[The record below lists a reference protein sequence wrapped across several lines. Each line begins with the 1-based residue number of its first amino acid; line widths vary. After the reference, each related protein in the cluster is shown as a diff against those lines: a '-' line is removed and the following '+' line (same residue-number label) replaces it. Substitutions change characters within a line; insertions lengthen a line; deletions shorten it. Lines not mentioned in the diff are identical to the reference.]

1 MERITIIHN
10 GKTLTVFKKDVSE
23 KVWQELKDERP
34 LNTAGDFKSIDV
46 TGAHLENRINR
57 YINYN
62 SNLKNKDRKSIL
74 DSFDNLLLGLCIGT
88 IICFSAY
95 LIYNLLK

>member
-34 LNTAGDFKSIDV
+34 LNTAGDFKSIDGV
-46 TGAHLENRINR
+46 GTELHLENTSK
-57 YINYN
+57 YWL
-62 SNLKNKDRKSIL
+62 NLEDKESKDSTYL
-74 DSFDNLLLGLCIGT
+74 FNTFLLGLSAFTVIY
-88 IICFSAY
+88 FVAY
-95 LIYNLLK
+95 LIYDLLK